1 MPNTYNYKEYIAKDS
16 EEVFALISDFT
27 DYKNFLPGC
36 IKSESISSTEDF
48 EIGEL
53 EFNLFNKQYFIESKN
68 YKTPTELKIKQMKGP
83 FNNLE
88 ASWQVIKKDKGCL
101 VSFYVEFDVP
111 FLLRPFMR
119 QALIDSFATKYI
131 NAFIQ
136 RAE

>member
-53 EFNLFNKQYFIESKN
+53 EFNLFNKQYSIESKN
-68 YKTPTELKIKQMKGP
+68 YKTSTELKIKQIKGP

-111 FLLRPFMR
+111 FLLRLFMR
-119 QALIDSFATKYI
+119 QVLIDSFATKYI

-136 RAE
+136 RAK

>member
-1 MPNTYNYKEYIAKDS
+1 MPNTYNYKEYIAKES

-53 EFNLFNKQYFIESKN
+53 EFNLFNKQYSIESKN
-68 YKTPTELKIKQMKGP
+68 YKTSTELKIKQIKGP

-119 QALIDSFATKYI
+119 QVLIDSFATKYI

-136 RAE
+136 RAK

>member
-53 EFNLFNKQYFIESKN
+53 EFNLFNKQYSIESKN
-68 YKTPTELKIKQMKGP
+68 YKTPTELKIKQIKGP

-119 QALIDSFATKYI
+119 QVLIDSFATKYI
-131 NAFIQ
+131 NAFIK
-136 RAE
+136 RAK

>member
-53 EFNLFNKQYFIESKN
+53 EFNLFNKQ
-68 YKTPTELKIKQMKGP
+68 
-83 FNNLE
+83 
-88 ASWQVIKKDKGCL
+88 
-101 VSFYVEFDVP
+101 
-111 FLLRPFMR
+111 
-119 QALIDSFATKYI
+119 
-131 NAFIQ
+131 
-136 RAE
+136 

>member
-53 EFNLFNKQYFIESKN
+53 EFNLFNKQYSIESKN
-68 YKTPTELKIKQMKGP
+68 YKTSTELKIKQIKGP

-119 QALIDSFATKYI
+119 QVLIDSFATKYI

-136 RAE
+136 RAK

>member
-53 EFNLFNKQYFIESKN
+53 EFNLFNKQYSIESKN
-68 YKTPTELKIKQMKGP
+68 YKTSTELKIKQIKGP

-88 ASWQVIKKDKGCL
+88 ASWQVIKKDEGCL

-111 FLLRPFMR
+111 FFLRPFMR
-119 QALIDSFATKYI
+119 QVLIDSFATKYI
-131 NAFIQ
+131 NAFIK
-136 RAE
+136 RAK